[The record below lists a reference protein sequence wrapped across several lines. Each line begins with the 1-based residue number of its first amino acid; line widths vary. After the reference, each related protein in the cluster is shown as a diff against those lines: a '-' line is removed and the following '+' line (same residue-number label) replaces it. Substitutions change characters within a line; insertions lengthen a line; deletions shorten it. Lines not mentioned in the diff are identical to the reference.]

1 MSAVAPSESLLTL
14 TEDAARQVR
23 HLQEVE
29 PQSAGK
35 PLRVY
40 VEKGG
45 CSGLQ
50 YGLQFDERREGD
62 RVAECHGV
70 TVVVDAFSADFLRG
84 TVVDYKDG
92 LNDSGFKISNPN
104 AKQSCGCGNSFGV

>member
-1 MSAVAPSESLLTL
+1 MSAASDIESPLTL
-14 TEDAARQVR
+14 TEAAAQQIR

-29 PQSAGK
+29 PQNAGK
-35 PLRVY
+35 PLRIY

-62 RVAECHGV
+62 RIAEWHGV
-70 TVVVDAFSADFLRG
+70 TVVVDAFSADYLQG
-84 TVVDYKDG
+84 TVVDFKDG
-92 LNDSGFKISNPN
+92 LNESGFKITNPN